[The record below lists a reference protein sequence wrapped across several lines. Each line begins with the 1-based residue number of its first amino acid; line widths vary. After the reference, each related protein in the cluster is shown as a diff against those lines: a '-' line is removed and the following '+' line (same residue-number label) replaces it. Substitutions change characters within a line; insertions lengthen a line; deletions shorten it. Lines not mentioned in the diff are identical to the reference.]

1 MKKGKSCELKGY
13 KNFKCRYGTV
23 DSKNLKSIYLNLQTW
38 VQPISDELNWDRH
51 VSILL
56 KNIKSTINELID
68 TLIFE
73 TKIIVD
79 LDLRTSGI
87 SINKKSFMNLE
98 VTFFVKKQLDFKSQ
112 EVKNFIKK
120 IIEGIEKDNFK
131 YNRCFTFHLTKTIKS
146 QKTVKIEN
154 K

>member
-13 KNFKCRYGTV
+13 KNFKCKYGTV

-38 VQPISDELNWDRH
+38 VEPIADELNWDRH

-68 TLIFE
+68 LEIFE
-73 TKIIVD
+73 GKFIVD

-98 VTFFVKKQLDFKSQ
+98 VTFFVKKQIDFKSQ
-112 EVKNFIKK
+112 EIKNFVKK
-120 IIEGIEKDNFK
+120 IIEGVEKDNLKF
-131 YNRCFTFHLTKTIKS
+131 NRCFTFHLTKTIKN
-146 QKTVKIEN
+146 QKTIKIEN
-154 K
+154 N